1 MALTFRPISITDGND
16 YEKYLK
22 FTDRKASDY
31 SFANLWGWS
40 REYGLEWAWE
50 EQPELIWIR
59 QKEPEAAYWAPVGQW
74 QQPDWAEILEN
85 RFSPGTVFVR
95 IPETLPD
102 IWKSALGTRILYEP
116 AEALHDYVYSVP
128 DLISLK
134 GNRFH
139 KKKNLLNQFVN
150 QYAYT
155 YMPMG
160 PERVREAL
168 SMQEAWCVWRD
179 CESAEILAAENR
191 VISRVLENWDS
202 FENLL
207 GGAIYCDGKMA
218 AFTVGEELNPETL
231 LIHFEKA
238 LPDYKGIYQAIN
250 RMFLQAHDRFL
261 FVNREQDMGE
271 PGLRKAKQSY
281 NPVGF
286 VRKYRVTFL
295 K

>member
-1 MALTFRPISITDGND
+1 MTLEFHPLSVDQRKEYENRLKRTDQ
-16 YEKYLK
+16 
-22 FTDRKASDY
+22 KASDY
-31 SFANLWGWS
+31 SFVNLWGWA
-40 REYGLEWAWE
+40 REYGLEWAWDA
-50 EQPELIWIR
+50 QQELVWLR
-59 QKEPEAAYWAPVGQW
+59 QKEPETVYWAPVGQW
-74 QQPDWAEILEN
+74 QQRNWAEILET
-85 RFSPGTVFVR
+85 RFSPATVFVR
-95 IPETLPD
+95 IPETLLD
-102 IWKSALGTRILYEP
+102 IWKSAMGRRISHEP
-116 AEALHDYVYSVP
+116 AEAHYDYVYSVP

-139 KKKNLLNQFVN
+139 KKKNLLNQFMN

-155 YMPMG
+155 YVSLG

-168 SMQEAWCVWRD
+168 AMQEAWCVWRD
-179 CESAEILAAENR
+179 CESVEILAAENR
-191 VISRVLENWDS
+191 VISRVLENWDR
-202 FENLL
+202 FENLS
-207 GGAIYCDGKMA
+207 GGAIYCEGKMA

-261 FVNREQDMGE
+261 FVNREPDMGE

-286 VRKYRVTFL
+286 VRKYRVNFL